1 MADMTPSD
9 APEPDWMD
17 SMLSSAMQLTAY
29 DEQRL
34 NTVMVGQFAGQA
46 TRIARVLSESGQPFN
61 MMSLGTDAPA
71 RRTAVLRNPAELMR
85 IVEAGYGEQGVRLL
99 LGIPSRGEMDKWL
112 KRHKLFDDYTEALRN
127 SAYSLEQGVLEAYD
141 AKLTPLENQM
151 LEVLDTDNDPED
163 VEYHAYAVDRIA
175 MLGKVHDA
183 TLKHLNAQ
191 RSMVMERA
199 ARLNPEMFGA
209 ARAQA
214 SGAPQARSI
223 AININL
229 GSPIAEIPRSVDPSV
244 VEGSTVDTTARRVV
258 QSFGV
263 SLNATPEDDQ

>member
-1 MADMTPSD
+1 MADLTPSD

-29 DEQRL
+29 DDYKL
-34 NTVMVGQFAGQA
+34 NTVMVNQFAGQS
-46 TRIARVLSESGQPFN
+46 TKVARVLSESGQAFN
-61 MMSLGTDAPA
+61 IMSLGTDAAA
-71 RRTAVLRNPAELMR
+71 RRATVLRDPLALMR
-85 IVEAGYGEQGVRLL
+85 IIEAGHGEQGVRLL
-99 LGIPSRGEMDKWL
+99 LGIPSRGEMTKWL
-112 KRHKLFDDYTEALRN
+112 KRHKLFDDYAEALRN
-127 SAYSLEQGVLEAYD
+127 SAYSLEQGIHEAYD
-141 AKLTPLENQM
+141 AKLTPLEHQM
-151 LEVLDTDNDPED
+151 HEVLDADKDASDTQ
-163 VEYHAYAVDRIA
+163 YHGYAVDRIS
-175 MLGKVHDA
+175 MLSKVHDS

-214 SGAPQARSI
+214 SGAPTARSV

-229 GSPIAEIPRSVDPSV
+229 GAQTGESPRSVDPSV
-244 VEGSTVDTTARRVV
+244 IEGCAVDTATKRMV

-263 SLNATPEDDQ
+263 SLNAAPEDNQ